1 LGERRTEGII
11 ADIAVS
17 ATASREERIN
27 AGLIAARLD
36 RLPMTRTIWIRV
48 LLLSLGGFFE
58 FYDLL
63 FTGYIAPGLVRSGIL
78 TPTTPGLFGYT
89 GIAGFVAAF
98 FSGLFIGTMI
108 FSFAADRL
116 GRRTIFTSSLLWYT
130 AASIIMAFQND
141 AFGLNLWRFIS
152 GIGVGVQ
159 LVTIDTYIAELVPK
173 AFRGRAF
180 AYNQT
185 VQFAAVPVVAF
196 LAWQLV
202 PLSPLG
208 LDGWRWVVLIGAAG
222 AAFVWW
228 IRLRVPESPRWL
240 ASHGRVAEA
249 DRILTELERRVEA
262 ESGVKLAPVTGPELE
277 TPRGRFAEI
286 WQGTYFS
293 RTVMMIVFNIFQ
305 AVGFYGFTNWVP
317 TLLIAQG
324 IAVTQSLQYTF
335 IIAIAAPFGP
345 LLGATL
351 ADRFER
357 KFLLALAALGVG
369 AFGLGFSQMS
379 AAAALI
385 LFGVLVTLSNNAMSF
400 LFHAYQCELYPT
412 RIRAL
417 AVGFVYSWSRLSTV
431 FSAFVIAFFL
441 GRFGAP
447 GVFAFIA
454 GSMLIAA
461 LSILLLGPRTSNR
474 ALEAIS
480 Q

>member
-1 LGERRTEGII
+1 
-11 ADIAVS
+11 
-17 ATASREERIN
+17 
-27 AGLIAARLD
+27 
-36 RLPMTRTIWIRV
+36 MTRTLWARV

-63 FTGYIAPGLVRSGIL
+63 FTAYIAPGLVRSGIL
-78 TPTTPGLFGYT
+78 TPTTPGLFGTT

-98 FSGLFIGTMI
+98 FSGLFIGTML
-108 FSFAADRL
+108 FGFAVDRL
-116 GRRTIFTSSLLWYT
+116 GRRAIFTASLLWYC
-130 AASIIMAFQND
+130 AASVVMAFQTD
-141 AFGLNLWRFIS
+141 AFGLDLWRFIS

-159 LVTIDTYIAELVPK
+159 LVTIDTYIAELVPM

-185 VQFAAVPVVAF
+185 VQFAAVPVAAF
-196 LAWQLV
+196 LSWQLV
-202 PLSPLG
+202 PQSPLG
-208 LDGWRWVVLIGAAG
+208 VDGWRWVVLIGAVG
-222 AAFVWW
+222 AIAVWW

-240 ASHGRVAEA
+240 ASHDRVAEA
-249 DRILTELERRVEA
+249 DAILSELEQRVEA
-262 ESGVKLAPVTGPELE
+262 ETRAKLPPVTGPELE

-286 WQGTYFS
+286 WQGVYFP
-293 RTVMMIVFNIFQ
+293 RTLMMIVFNIFQ
-305 AVGFYGFTNWVP
+305 AVGFYGFSNWVP

-324 IAVTQSLQYTF
+324 IAITQSLQYTF

-345 LLGATL
+345 LLGALL

-357 KFLLALAALGVG
+357 KFLLALAALSVG
-369 AFGLGFSQMS
+369 LFGLFFSQMT

-385 LFGVLVTLSNNAMSF
+385 LFGVMVTLSNNAMSF
-400 LFHAYQCELYPT
+400 LYHAYQCELYPT

-441 GRFGAP
+441 GEFGAT
-447 GVFAFIA
+447 GVFTFIA

-461 LSILLLGPRTSNR
+461 LAILMLGPRTSNR

-480 Q
+480 H